1 MLWPSHCIQGSLNV
15 DAMKTLL
22 STALQIWSATTP
34 CPISW
39 IQKSLSATIPARRL
53 PLDPIAVLGWTR
65 CSQGKIP
72 LHVQFEKEGIARTHV
87 RRYAD
92 PENVGPDCCTLSND
106 ERRPCSRLLPH
117 CRLWHL
123 PCGHRRRPS
132 GNLTV
137 YRIQNHGALLQTFAT
152 IDSHVHP
159 KWTGQVDDGFDIAML
174 KLNREADLT
183 SPQIDKKGTLLIQ
196 GDYLSAIGWGT
207 TQKADIAD
215 VLQIAQRL
223 VYIPQKTCERVLDLK
238 LKEHMICAG
247 MLDQDTCRGGCRRPI
262 RIVSLR

>member
-1 MLWPSHCIQGSLNV
+1 MCGG
-15 DAMKTLL
+15 TL
-22 STALQIWSATTP
+22 
-34 CPISW
+34 
-39 IQKSLSATIPARRL
+39 IQKTW
-53 PLDPIAVLGWTR
+53 VLTAAH
-65 CSQGKIP
+65 C
-72 LHVQFEKEGIARTHV
+72 LTMKEGRALGYYPIVDCGIYHV
-87 RRYAD
+87 DIVAD
-92 PENVGPDCCTLSND
+92 HQVTSQ
-106 ERRPCSRLLPH
+106 SIK
-117 CRLWHL
+117 
-123 PCGHRRRPS
+123 
-132 GNLTV
+132 T
-137 YRIQNHGALLQTFAT
+137 QNHGALLQTFAT